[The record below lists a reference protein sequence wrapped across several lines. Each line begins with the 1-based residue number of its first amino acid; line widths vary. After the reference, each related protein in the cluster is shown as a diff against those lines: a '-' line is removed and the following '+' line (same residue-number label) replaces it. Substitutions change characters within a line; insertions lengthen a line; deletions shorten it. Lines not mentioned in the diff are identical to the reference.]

1 MVWGTGSGRKIN
13 RSGNV
18 SSTNGG
24 TGNTAS
30 DTLTV
35 LAAPSIGKAFAPN
48 PISVGGVSTL
58 TFTITNPN
66 GSTALTGLAF
76 TDSLPP
82 ALQVP
87 PPPIPAPPFPATL
100 TPLPP

>member
-24 TGNTAS
+24 TGKTAS

-58 TFTITNPN
+58 TFTINNPN
-66 GSTALTGLAF
+66 GSTALTGLVF
-76 TDSLPP
+76 RDSLPAGVQVAATPNASTTCAGTWTP
-82 ALQVP
+82 A
-87 PPPIPAPPFPATL
+87 A
-100 TPLPP
+100 